1 MLRFSLTTGLHS
13 AGHPPG
19 SAARPTRAPTATGPL
34 AARWSVWAGSA
45 CAATHTRGVG
55 LGEGSG
61 PPRLPRPLRHG
72 AGPTAEPGLPS
83 ASGEAGCPPWHRRAR
98 HHVSS
103 FGPWGRDGRPQV
115 MQPCGGGGGLLS
127 RRGEG
132 SSSRPS
138 CEPRGGLC
146 GSPPRKAEPDVA
158 RSPQLT
164 ARRAGGLRG
173 SPPSSDTTE
182 SQWGSRPVGGVR
194 WGRWGTRGCP
204 VPRAARPGGE
214 RAAPCPQG
222 PPWGGW
228 TAATGRAELR
238 PRARRREHTAL
249 PSVGRYEGSGSGCSP
264 PPGAAPGPGQLPA
277 LPALPAARRGQQSR
291 ARGGERLKKNKKKIR
306 RRVRFSSWKPQSV
319 HVLKAWNQF
328 SAAAAFLFPPFL
340 PPSPPPPTPQPS
352 SAGLGPVGTW
362 QRWEPRG
369 PRGRRAPIG
378 CSAAGASQPRD
389 PPAV

>member
-264 PPGAAPGPGQLPA
+264 PRGAAPGPGQLP
-277 LPALPAARRGQQSR
+277 LRQPSERPTGAARRP
-291 ARGGERLKKNKKKIR
+291 ARPTKQGEGRGTSEKKKKNQTASQIFLLKASKCPR
-306 RRVRFSSWKPQSV
+306 PQSM
-319 HVLKAWNQF
+319 
-328 SAAAAFLFPPFL
+328 
-340 PPSPPPPTPQPS
+340 
-352 SAGLGPVGTW
+352 
-362 QRWEPRG
+362 EP
-369 PRGRRAPIG
+369 I
-378 CSAAGASQPRD
+378 
-389 PPAV
+389 